1 MTKINSFILIR
12 DGHKYEA
19 FIDQNFVQS
28 NNVANLAEEN
38 RTYTTDITIRILG
51 YLIGEG
57 ENDDRQLVRVEENF
71 VEITFPME
79 GIVKEDEEGFF
90 NITS

>member
-1 MTKINSFILIR
+1 M
-12 DGHKYEA
+12 
-19 FIDQNFVQS
+19 
-28 NNVANLAEEN
+28 
-38 RTYTTDITIRILG
+38 YTTDITIRVLG

-57 ENDDRQLVRVEENF
+57 ENDDRQLVRFDENF

-79 GIVKEDEEGFF
+79 GIVAEDDEGFF

>member
-1 MTKINSFILIR
+1 M
-12 DGHKYEA
+12 
-19 FIDQNFVQS
+19 
-28 NNVANLAEEN
+28 
-38 RTYTTDITIRILG
+38 YTTEISIRVLG

-57 ENDDRQLVRVEENF
+57 ENDDRQIVRVDENF